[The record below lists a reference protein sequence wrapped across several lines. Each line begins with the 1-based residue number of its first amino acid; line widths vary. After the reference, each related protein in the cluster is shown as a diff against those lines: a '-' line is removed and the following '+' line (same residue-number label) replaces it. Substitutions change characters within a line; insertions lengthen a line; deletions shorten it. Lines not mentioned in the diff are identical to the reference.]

1 MTSRFTSPNT
11 SALVPKPALEQWI
24 DLGLQAQ
31 QAERHEEAERWYRA
45 AYDLQPDHFDA
56 TQLLGLVR
64 IRRGDLLEGV
74 SLLRRALAIRP
85 TESVVLNN
93 LGQALRRLGEEA
105 EGLDLLRRAQQID
118 PADLQLLLNRG
129 LAEFEHGALDEAI
142 NLFAQAAQLAPE
154 HSAVHLYSGLAH
166 QQLNQPHHAIL
177 AFARAIEA
185 DPDSGDAR
193 LALGIAF
200 SNVREYAGAAECFAA
215 AVPLVRGAQRLHL
228 MLAWGYVGLEL
239 GDWSVWPQVLASIRE
254 HQDVPESYADPFK
267 TMHFPAS
274 ADLLTQAARFHARE
288 QRPYHIAPTKAQP
301 SADDARIRLAYLSPD
316 FSEHPVGR
324 LIAPCLALHDRS
336 RFEVRAYGWGGTT
349 DSVHARVV
357 SASDHYTDVS
367 ALSDT
372 QVVERLRADGI
383 DIAIDLAGYTL
394 NNRPRIFSSRAAPV
408 QVSWLGYPGT
418 LGATDT
424 DYLISD
430 MVTVESREQQG
441 ITEALIRLPHGFM
454 AYDPAT
460 RTAPTRERAAYGL
473 PADAIVLACF
483 AQIRK
488 LNPLV
493 FDLWMSI
500 LRELPTAVLW
510 LPDYPPDVRTRLCA
524 EAQQRSVVSERM
536 IFATTAPDH
545 SEYLARYG
553 AADIALDTFPYGS
566 HSTAL
571 DALWTGTP
579 LIALRGDTIASRIS
593 ASVLVSCDL
602 SDLVVSD
609 ISRYQQRVIELAS
622 NAPAL
627 AQVRQRIKR
636 AIQRAAPF
644 DPRQIVKPLEDAYAR
659 MHEHARAG
667 HPPESFDIR

>member
-1 MTSRFTSPNT
+1 MNT
-11 SALVPKPALEQWI
+11 RSTLPSASTPTPKPAIEEWI
-24 DLGLQAQ
+24 DIGIQAQ

-45 AYDLQPDHFDA
+45 AYNLQPEHFDA
-56 TQLLGLVR
+56 TQLLGLIR
-64 IRRGDLLEGV
+64 IRRGDLLEGI
-74 SLLRRALAIRP
+74 SLLRQALAMRP

-93 LGQALRRLGEEA
+93 LGQALRRNGEEA
-105 EGLDLLRRAQQID
+105 EGLALLRRAHQGD
-118 PADLQLLLNRG
+118 PSDLQLLLNRG
-129 LAEFEHGALDEAI
+129 LAEFEHGELNEAI
-142 NLFAQAAQLAPE
+142 KLFEQAIQLAPE
-154 HSAVHLYSGLAH
+154 NSTVHLYSGLAH
-166 QQLNQPHHAIL
+166 QQLNEPHHAIL

-185 DPDSGDAR
+185 DPSSGDAR

-215 AVPLVRGAQRLHL
+215 ALPLVRSGQRLHL

-239 GDWSVWPQVLASIRE
+239 GDWSIWPQVLASITAQ
-254 HQDVPESYADPFK
+254 HGAPESYADPFK
-267 TMHFPAS
+267 TMHFPVA
-274 ADLLTQAARFHARE
+274 ADLLTQAARFYARE
-288 QRPYHIAPTKAQP
+288 QRPYQIAATTTQPTP
-301 SADDARIRLAYLSPD
+301 DGARIRLAYLSPD

-336 RFEVRAYGWGGTT
+336 KFVVHTYGWGGTT
-349 DSVHARVV
+349 DSIHAHIV

-367 ALSDT
+367 TLSDA
-372 QVVERLRADGI
+372 QVVEHLRADGI
-383 DIAIDLAGYTL
+383 DIAVDLAGYTL

-418 LGATDT
+418 LGAADT

-430 MVTVESREQQG
+430 MVTAESREQQG

-500 LRELPTAVLW
+500 LRDLPTAVLW
-510 LPDYPPDVRTRLCA
+510 LPDYPTEVRTRLRA
-524 EAQQRSVVSERM
+524 EAQQRSVVSERL

-593 ASVLVSCDL
+593 SSVLVSCDL
-602 SDLVVSD
+602 ADLVVSD
-609 ISRYQQRVIELAS
+609 ISDYQQRVIELAS

-627 AQVRQRIKR
+627 AEVRQRVAR
-636 AIQRAAPF
+636 AIQQAAPF

-659 MHEHARAG
+659 MQEHARAG